1 MSTPTRP
8 DAAAPAAAP
17 RSVAEAVVAGALTAG
32 LAGAATGA
40 IDALWSWRAAAQFA
54 PGFLERVR
62 EVVYL
67 AASYGLAGALAGAAL
82 ATIVVGYA
90 RGTLLGRLWRHAF
103 AQHAAA
109 RAQGHPHAVD
119 G

>member
-54 PGFLERVR
+54 PGFFERVR

-67 AASYGLAGALAGAAL
+67 AASYGLAGALA
-82 ATIVVGYA
+82 T
-90 RGTLLGRLWRHAF
+90 RRRLRH
-103 AQHAAA
+103 
-109 RAQGHPHAVD
+109 GP
-119 G
+119 